1 MRFPPSSISA
11 NICYRNQRNSGVYF
25 KGAVNVKSCLTLIS
39 SRGCSSQ
46 LYCLQKCR
54 PWHTPPLPA
63 ASPWKGASI
72 GVTTGMP
79 PATDMAQPHVCRAGL
94 LKSRPYKVGS
104 DQNEPQLYK
113 KQGNIMQD
121 HRKSEETAFWAGLAR
136 SLCELQLTSKA
147 RSLAPNSAENIP
159 SAAKDNTPHAFAS
172 GLCSRTPC
180 TWWNA
185 DKPGS
190 YFSPSFHLFLK
201 FEAYFG
207 PTLVRSGK
215 WFIFMALVIDHLLLH
230 SL

>member
-1 MRFPPSSISA
+1 MLPPPSLISTY
-11 NICYRNQRNSGVYF
+11 ICYRTQSNSGTYF
-25 KGAVNVKSCLTLIS
+25 QGAVNLKLCLTLIS

-46 LYCLQKCR
+46 LYCLQPCR
-54 PWHTPPLPA
+54 HWHTPPLLA
-63 ASPWKGASI
+63 ASPRKGAST
-72 GVTTGMP
+72 GVTSGTP
-79 PATDMAQPHVCRAGL
+79 PATDMAQLHVCRTGL
-94 LKSRPYKVGS
+94 LKSRPYKLGS

-172 GLCSRTPC
+172 GLRSRTPC
-180 TWWNA
+180 TWWKA
-185 DKPGS
+185 DKLRS

-215 WFIFMALVIDHLLLH
+215 WFVFMALLIDHLLLH
-230 SL
+230 FL